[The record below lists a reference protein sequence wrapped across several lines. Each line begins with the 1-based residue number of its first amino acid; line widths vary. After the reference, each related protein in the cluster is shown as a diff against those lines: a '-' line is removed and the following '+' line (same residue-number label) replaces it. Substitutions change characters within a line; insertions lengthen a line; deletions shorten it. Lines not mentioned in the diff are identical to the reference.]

1 MPAVS
6 KQKRR
11 ALSKSSDYLDALA
24 ATLRDLGGAT
34 TIPHELTQNA
44 DDSGNATTIRFTVT
58 GDAFTV
64 WNDGTFTDCREDGD
78 NCPWPKRCDLHA
90 FRRFAGRTKA
100 ADASTTGAFGVGF
113 TSVYQI
119 TDAPELLYDDEHWI
133 LDETAQEDQRL
144 RPCDGQCARTHGG
157 PGTTFVLP
165 WARAAS
171 PLREKLEVSPVND
184 DTIAELET
192 ALLDDACA
200 MALFLQHVTRVEL
213 EISRGRFCI
222 KREDVEDGVVVGDAA
237 SSMRWLTIQSD
248 FQADARTLVDRAAG
262 LITPER
268 PTTVTIAV
276 PVDQSINSGV
286 LYATLPT
293 QTPSGLPANVNA
305 AFFPSTDRK
314 AVRFESSGY
323 HSEWNRAAIS
333 AAAQGISK
341 EAGSIAERLGVPAF
355 WDVPWRHHGPG
366 SWSKHQPTEPR
377 CDVSQCLAPGG
388 PGPSRRRHDRR

>member
-1 MPAVS
+1 VS
-6 KQKRR
+6 VVSEQKRR

-44 DDSGNATTIRFTVT
+44 DDSGNATTIRFTAT

-64 WNDGTFTDCREDGD
+64 WNDGTFTDCREDGE
-78 NCPWPKRCDLHA
+78 NCPRSKRCDLHA

-144 RPCDGQCARTHGG
+144 RPCDEKCARTHGG

-184 DTIAELET
+184 NTIAELET
-192 ALLDDACA
+192 ALLDDARA

-213 EISRGRFCI
+213 EISQGRFCI
-222 KREDVEDGVVVGDAA
+222 KREDAEDGVVVGDAA
-237 SSMRWLTIQSD
+237 SSTRWLTIRSD

-262 LITPER
+262 LINPER

-276 PVDQSINSGV
+276 PIDQGINSGV
-286 LYATLPT
+286 P
-293 QTPSGLPANVNA
+293 VVH
-305 AFFPSTDRK
+305 R
-314 AVRFESSGY
+314 
-323 HSEWNRAAIS
+323 
-333 AAAQGISK
+333 
-341 EAGSIAERLGVPAF
+341 
-355 WDVPWRHHGPG
+355 
-366 SWSKHQPTEPR
+366 
-377 CDVSQCLAPGG
+377 
-388 PGPSRRRHDRR
+388 